1 MNNPKQKA
9 IRKQQAM
16 VDLKPLHEMLREPIN
31 AAMAE
36 VMQRGDFVG
45 GEALRRFEEKA
56 AAYLGVEYAIG
67 VGSGTDALTLAL
79 RVAGIGKDDEV
90 ITTPF
95 SFWAT
100 AEAIHNVGARAVYVD
115 ITERDMNLDPKA
127 VAGAIGDKTRAILP
141 VHIFGQSADM
151 AGIVELAEAYGLA
164 IIEDAA
170 QAFGASYRGR
180 AAGSFGLA
188 GCFSFYPS
196 KPLGCFGDGGLIT
209 SNDRD
214 FVERLRMLNNH
225 GAEGHNQHRDF
236 GYNSRLDTLQA
247 AVLNA
252 KLAYLD
258 THLSE
263 RRRLAGNYHRL
274 LADTALQLPGT
285 MPERDHC
292 FAQYTVRCEHR
303 DELKAHLAQAG
314 IASAIHYPL
323 PLYRQS
329 AYSGGYGDL
338 RLPRVEA
345 SAATCLSLPL
355 YEGLSDQQQA
365 GICERIVEFFR

>member
-1 MNNPKQKA
+1 MNN
-9 IRKQQAM
+9 RKQQAM
-16 VDLKPLHEMLREPIN
+16 VDLDPLHEILREPIN

-36 VMQRGDFVG
+36 VVQRGDFVG

-127 VAGAIGDKTRAILP
+127 VAEAIGDKTRAILP

-151 AGIVELAEAYGLA
+151 AGIVELAEAHGLA

-196 KPLGCFGDGGLIT
+196 KPLGCFGDGGMIT

-225 GAEGHNQHRDF
+225 GAEGHNHHRDF

-274 LADTALQLPGT
+274 LAATPLQLPET
-285 MPERDHC
+285 LPDRNHC
-292 FAQYTVRCEHR
+292 FAQYTVRCEQR
-303 DELKAHLAQAG
+303 DELKAHLVEAG

-329 AYSGGYGDL
+329 AYSGSCADL
-338 RLPRVEA
+338 RLPRVE
-345 SAATCLSLPL
+345 SCAATCLSLPL

-365 GICERIVEFFR
+365 GICARIVEFFC